1 MANILSLFDGMSC
14 GMLAM
19 MGAGV
24 EVENYYAYEID
35 KYAIQTSQH
44 NFPKIKQCGDVFKGD
59 YTQYEGIDY
68 LIGEVFALIG
78 QSLNLQ
84 TNVRQQQVD

>member
-24 EVENYYAYEID
+24 KVENYYAYEID
-35 KYAIQTSQH
+35 KYAIKTSQH
-44 NFPKIKQCGDVFKGD
+44 NFPQIKQCGDVFKGD

-68 LIGEVFALIG
+68 LIG
-78 QSLNLQ
+78 
-84 TNVRQQQVD
+84 